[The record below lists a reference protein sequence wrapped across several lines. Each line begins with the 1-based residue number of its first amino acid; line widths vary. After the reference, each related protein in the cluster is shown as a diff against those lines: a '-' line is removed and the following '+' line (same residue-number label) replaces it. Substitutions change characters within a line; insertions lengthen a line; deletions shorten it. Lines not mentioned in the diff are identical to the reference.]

1 MTNDI
6 TKIGYTCNMKK
17 CKSTSL
23 ETGRFISELSSKAI
37 SQPLPTVQ
45 DKDIERLGHYLDV
58 LEQSCGITKDSVSMV
73 NKYYYEIKNIY
84 PSVRGSRL
92 TPPLS
97 DLFHSINSAN
107 SNCKCH

>member
-6 TKIGYTCNMKK
+6 K
-17 CKSTSL
+17 CDIKLCKNISL
-23 ETGRFISELSSKAI
+23 EIGRFISELSSKAI
-37 SQPLPTVQ
+37 SQPIPTIQ
-45 DKDIERLGHYLDV
+45 DKDIERFGRYLVV
-58 LEQSCGITKDSVSMV
+58 LEQSCGITEDYMKKI

-97 DLFHSINSAN
+97 DLVDTIDSAN
-107 SNCKCH
+107 TGCNKNHLIS

>member
-1 MTNDI
+1 MNDI
-6 TKIGYTCNMKK
+6 TEIGYKCNMKK

-23 ETGRFISELSSKAI
+23 EIGRFISELSSKAM
-37 SQPLPTVQ
+37 SQPIPTIY
-45 DKDIERLGHYLDV
+45 DKDVDRLGHLLDV
-58 LEQSCGITKDSVSMV
+58 LDQSCGIADDHMKNI
-73 NKYYYEIKNIY
+73 NKYYNEIKNIY

-97 DLFHSINSAN
+97 DLLDRIDIAN